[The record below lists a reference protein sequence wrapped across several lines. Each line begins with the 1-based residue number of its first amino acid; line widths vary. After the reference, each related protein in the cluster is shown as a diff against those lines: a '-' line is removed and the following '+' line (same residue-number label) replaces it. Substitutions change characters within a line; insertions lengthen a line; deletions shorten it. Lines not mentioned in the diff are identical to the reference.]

1 MPIFHDRIADQ
12 VEELLPEFFQEE
24 GPRFVSF
31 IKSYFEFLEKGQLI
45 YKDAADIDYIG
56 LEDGTIAGE
65 EFNSSGERGNLLQ
78 EYGTYAPSSLTSAKF
93 NYEIDIDSG
102 GTQKTSFEKDEFV
115 VGSTT
120 GAIGRIDVIG
130 TSSNLYIEQFSEAQF
145 DIDEKIVGKTSGM
158 EANVASFKASP
169 LQAANNLLS
178 YADVD
183 KTSGDFLEY
192 FRRDFMPFIDRDVL
206 ANKRLLQKHIHEL
219 YLSKGTKE
227 SYEFLFR
234 ILYGLEAEV
243 TDPSLNVIRPS
254 VSEFSEPTV
263 MRLYA
268 ERDATVYKRG
278 LIQKFIGSTVTARA
292 YINDSSGVAGTN
304 DGLNAYELELVTPYV
319 GTFNVGDNV
328 ILSDRDGFRVD
339 LEATVRG
346 VMTDIDPTESS
357 IYLGV
362 EDGQAGDL
370 EDIIRLESA
379 ESIYIVDQNGDNIL
393 MEDEDELIFEHA
405 LGGQYYQAQGIE
417 LETASGVGI
426 LLSEESVY
434 DINDNLITDY
444 ALIHEN
450 TDIYPHY
457 SGGPATRTMGGGMY
471 TEQASLGSLYSESET
486 FNYNSPAGG
495 TASQSLNVIG
505 SIGRGGITDIVIDD
519 AGTGY
524 TENDEMVF
532 LNTGTGGQNG
542 EARVTVSDGLIELEK
557 GTTPGVFTYTGDGSN
572 KVFQGIDNGGTLT
585 LGFDPRKVEVF
596 VDGTELTR
604 ETEFTT
610 DKSGGKVTITTAPGN
625 NELVEIHQA
634 FRGLLLESHFRPE
647 QSNGTVPDYYISNEA
662 SGAIR
667 KIQITS
673 QGMHYQS
680 LPKVFMG
687 GYIYYDAMTT
697 GTSFTVGEVLTSAN
711 SKTLIVAEHD
721 TIKKRLLVYKR
732 TSDPAG
738 VPTGTVTGGTSNS
751 VCTIQSHTVTAGSGA
766 KLWAYGDEIGSIKKL
781 KMQVTGHDF
790 VQGGIGN
797 YKQNAIIKD
806 ISAALVVNTTV
817 TANLTGATATISK
830 MNGDLNFLVL
840 KDVKGIFNDGDYC
853 TTSDSKNFVIGK
865 INPATA
871 RGKLGST
878 ALLDGNYTN
887 DTGFPSVTSQR
898 IHDSAQY
905 QDFSYLIKVGKSINE
920 YRSLVKSL
928 LSPAGTIFF
937 GEVSIR
943 NTVDAKADVY
953 NANFDGSKTTR
964 SFIPTLIIGSR
975 QDTADLIQEDGTVPG
990 GILGLNQLTLTG
1002 TGAAGV
1008 YTGVTP
1014 EVPSGGSGLE
1024 ITIQVNADNTSYQ
1037 NIIITNRGT
1046 EYTAGETVTIKQNM
1060 VGGSGTTTFA
1070 TFEIESVGAPYE
1082 GPSNETFTGTT
1093 LGIGRFTLETEEGIV
1108 TTERFLAVTNS
1119 TVRDQASGILYSTV
1133 PDEPAGAQ
1141 GYVIGE
1147 TITPSTSDFTKRQL
1161 MAEVSPKGHRVHKE
1175 LDIFPTYNQHKIY
1188 YTTLDNA
1195 LAVGTTVKNNGGARG
1210 IVMEHDTTRN
1220 NAILKYTT
1228 AATGTG
1234 VVGTYY
1240 NVTGVSSASGSG
1252 ATFDITLDTTTSV
1265 SSILIRNTGSGFVP
1279 NETITIQEKHV
1290 GSAWNDTT
1298 TFATITVSK
1307 VDSDYIIVHRD
1318 SKDQGNQSSQ
1328 FTGSEAIE
1336 HIDTGANYFTST
1348 SIELHHVPEV
1358 IPSKQEPTTI
1368 TADTTLLAT
1377 NQKTNAEGGG
1387 DDYVVGESGFGGRGR
1402 KLTANDPNETYDSE
1416 MRQRKV
1422 NIISS
1427 PIFTQSATQR
1437 GRTFSAGVKQTRAL
1451 NIQNSRT
1458 TGSNTTANN
1467 SNGSA
1472 LRIDSAFNTHD
1483 GSNIS
1488 FGHRPAGQKLY
1499 ETTNFLMETLI
1510 TEDGSRLT
1518 HEPDNGQCLG
1528 ESFSQSGAII
1538 LEDDTDLLWED
1549 ATTTDETIYFVS
1561 EESSQNVS
1569 YNLIGESGERLI
1581 DETDSLPLLKE
1592 DALMI
1597 GQKESNQVGP
1607 TISDLGFMMFSE
1619 NYSIMKKIQL
1629 DGGSGISS
1637 GDDLLLETGEHMT
1650 QESPSEG
1657 IKISDISSI
1666 YPGRF
1671 VHTLERDLG
1680 RKTNLTHSAVVQ
1692 TG

>member
-1 MPIFHDRIADQ
+1 MPISYDRLADQ
-12 VEELLPEFFQEE
+12 IEELLPEFYQEE

-31 IKSYFEFLEKGQLI
+31 LKSYFDFLEKGQLI

-56 LEDGTIAGE
+56 LEDGTVAGE
-65 EFNSSGERGNLLQ
+65 EFNSNSERGNLLQ
-78 EYGTYAPSSLTSAKF
+78 ETGTYAPSSLTSAKF

-102 GTQKTSFEKDEFV
+102 GVQKTSFEKNEYV
-115 VGSTT
+115 YGSTS

-130 TSSNLYIEQFSEAQF
+130 SSSNLYIEQFSEAQF
-145 DIDEKIVGKTSGM
+145 EPDETIIGKTSGM
-158 EANVASFKASP
+158 EAKVASFKASP

-206 ANKRLLQKHIHEL
+206 ANKRLLQKHVQEL
-219 YLSKGTKE
+219 YLSKGSKE

-234 ILYGLEAEV
+234 ILYGLEAETV
-243 TDPSLNVIRPS
+243 DPSLNVIRPS

-263 MRLYA
+263 MRIKA
-268 ERDATVYKRG
+268 TKDATVYKRG
-278 LIQKFIGSTVTARA
+278 LIQKFSGTTVVAKA
-292 YINDSSGVAGTN
+292 YIDDASGMSGTN
-304 DGLNAYELELVTPYV
+304 DAGDAYELELVTPFV
-319 GTFNVGDNV
+319 GTFNVGDSV
-328 ILSDRDGFRVD
+328 ILSDRDGLRID
-339 LEATVRG
+339 LDATVRG

-362 EDGQAGDL
+362 EDGQAGDI

-379 ESIYIVDQNGDNIL
+379 ESVYIVDQNGDNIL
-393 MEDEDELIFEHA
+393 MEDGDELIFEHA

-417 LETASGVGI
+417 LETGTGVGI

-434 DINDNLITDY
+434 DINNILVTDY
-444 ALIHEN
+444 ALLHEN

-457 SGGPATRTMGGGMY
+457 AGGPATRTMGGGMY

-486 FNYNSPAGG
+486 FNYNSPQGG
-495 TASQSLNVIG
+495 TASQSINVIG
-505 SIGRGGITDIVIDD
+505 SIGRGG
-519 AGTGY
+519 TGY
-524 TENDEMVF
+524 TDNDTMVF
-532 LNTGTGGQNG
+532 INTGTGGQNA
-542 EARVTVSDGLIELEK
+542 EAIISVTDGLIELEK

-572 KVFQGIDNGGTLT
+572 TVFEGIDDGGTLT

-610 DKSGGKVTITTAPGN
+610 DQTGTKVTITTAPGN

-634 FRGLLLESHFRPE
+634 FRGLLLENTARPE
-647 QSNGTVPDYYISNEA
+647 RSNGVIPDYFVSNEA

-667 KIQITS
+667 KIEITDP
-673 QGMHYQS
+673 GMHYKS

-697 GTSFTVGEVLTSAN
+697 GSSFTIGEVITSTN

-721 TIKKRLLVYKR
+721 TEKKRLLVYKR
-732 TSDPAG
+732 TTDPGG
-738 VPTGTVTGGTSNS
+738 VPTGTITGGTSNS
-751 VCTIQSHTVTAGSGA
+751 VFTISSHTVTEGNGA

-781 KMQVTGHDF
+781 KMQVPGHDF
-790 VQGGIGN
+790 DEGGIGN

-806 ISAALVVNTTV
+806 LSASLVANTTV
-817 TANLTGATATISK
+817 TANLTGATGTVSSI
-830 MNGDLNFLVL
+830 NGDLNLLVL
-840 KDVKGIFNDGDYC
+840 KDVRGIFNDGDYC

-887 DTGFPSVTSQR
+887 DTGFPSVDSQR
-898 IHDSAQY
+898 IHDSKQY
-905 QDFSYLIKVGKSINE
+905 QDYSYLIKVGKSINE

-943 NTVDAKADVY
+943 NTVDARAEVY
-953 NANFDGSKTTR
+953 NANFDGTETTR

-975 QDTADLIQEDGTVPG
+975 TDTADLIQEDGTVAG
-990 GILGLNQLTLTG
+990 GIMGLNQLTLTG

-1014 EVPSGGSGLE
+1014 EVPSGGSGFE
-1024 ITIQVNADNTSYQ
+1024 ITIQVNANNTSYQ
-1037 NIIITNRGT
+1037 NIQITNRGT
-1046 EYTAGETVTIKQNM
+1046 GYTVGETVTITQAM
-1060 VGGSGTTTFA
+1060 VGGSGSTVFA
-1070 TFEIESVGAPYE
+1070 TFEIESTGAPYE
-1082 GPSNETFTGTT
+1082 GSSNETFTGN
-1093 LGIGRFTLETEEGIV
+1093 IGRFTLESGEGIV

-1119 TVRDQASGILYSTV
+1119 QVRDQSSGILYSTV
-1133 PDEPAGAQ
+1133 ADEPTGAQ
-1141 GYVIGE
+1141 GYVIGT
-1147 TITPSTSDFTKRQL
+1147 TITPQTKDFTKRQL

-1175 LDIFPTYNQHKIY
+1175 LDIVPTYNQHKIY
-1188 YTTLDNA
+1188 YSTLDNA
-1195 LAVGTTVKNNGGARG
+1195 LAVGTKVKGGQSDRRA
-1210 IVMEHDTTRN
+1210 IVMEHNTTD
-1220 NAILKYTT
+1220 K
-1228 AATGTG
+1228 
-1234 VVGTYY
+1234 
-1240 NVTGVSSASGSG
+1240 
-1252 ATFDITLDTTTSV
+1252 
-1265 SSILIRNTGSGFVP
+1265 
-1279 NETITIQEKHV
+1279 
-1290 GSAWNDTT
+1290 
-1298 TFATITVSK
+1298 
-1307 VDSDYIIVHRD
+1307 YIIIHED
-1318 SKDQGNQSSQ
+1318 LDDQGRKDAGNWRG
-1328 FTGSEAIE
+1328 TEAIE
-1336 HIDTGANYFTST
+1336 HIVGGANYFTAT
-1348 SIELHHVPEV
+1348 SIELHHVPEDIV
-1358 IPSKQEPTTI
+1358 TKQEPSTI
-1368 TADTTLLAT
+1368 TADTTLLT
-1377 NQKTNAEGGG
+1377 SGQKTAAEGGG
-1387 DDYVVGESGFGGRGR
+1387 ETSGNHNPLGFHGRGR
-1402 KLTANDPNETYDSE
+1402 ILTANDPNETYDSE

-1427 PIFTQSATQR
+1427 PIFTQANTQR
-1437 GRTFSAGVKQTRAL
+1437 GRTYSAVPRQTRTL

-1458 TGSNTTANN
+1458 LGSNTTANN
-1467 SNGSA
+1467 SNGTA

-1488 FGHRPAGQKLY
+1488 FGHRPAGQKLF
-1499 ETTNFLMETLI
+1499 ESTNFLVETLI
-1510 TEDGSRLT
+1510 TEDGLKLI

-1528 ESFSQSGAII
+1528 EDFSQDGAII
-1538 LEDDTDLLWED
+1538 LEDGTDLLWET
-1549 ATTTDETIYFVS
+1549 ATTTDETVHFVS

-1569 YNLIGESGERLI
+1569 YNLISENGERLI
-1581 DETDSLPLLKE
+1581 DETDSLPLIKE

-1607 TISDLGFMMFSE
+1607 TIGDIGFMMFTE

-1637 GDDLLLETGEHMT
+1637 GDDLLLETGEHML

-1657 IKISDISSI
+1657 IKISDISNI

-1671 VHTLERDLG
+1671 VHTFERELG